1 MTDTKFSEHITIE
14 GGYAQSIS
22 LAAGQEFRIVNIEGM
37 QVVDVWAFK
46 QSDTAEFLSNEHT
59 RSCLEKLTPTV
70 GDSLYSNR
78 RHALLTVVAD
88 TSPGV
93 HDLLLSA
100 CDIERYRLLG
110 HEGYHRNCAD
120 NLRECAATLGI
131 ELADIPSPFNVFE
144 HVRIDDQGGLSIQT
158 PVAKAGDALTLRTET
173 DLHLVFSACPMDIAL
188 TNGPDGRA
196 KPVRVEFTASS
207 T

>member
-1 MTDTKFSEHITIE
+1 MDDRFGVT
-14 GGYAQSIS
+14 
-22 LAAGQEFRIVNIEGM
+22 AGFELMPVSFQPFPQF
-37 QVVDVWAFK
+37 QVVVD
-46 QSDTAEFLSNEHT
+46 LSVEDQLD
-59 RSCLEKLTPTV
+59 RFVFV
-70 GDSLYSNR
+70 GDR
-78 RHALLTVVAD
+78 
-88 TSPGV
+88 
-93 HDLLLSA
+93 LLSA